1 MRMKPTFELTLV
13 AQHREHDPDGNL
25 RLRMALKLLLR
36 TFGLRCTSVKNAA
49 ANNEQKE
56 PRP

>member
-1 MRMKPTFELTLV
+1 MKPTFELTLV